1 MNVIVFD
8 CEQMLGIDN
17 SCKNALLL
25 KPLDKN
31 LNMLNYNSII
41 SNGFIKMR
49 NLYTTKLKKSLKC
62 KDFMKRY
69 PQLPVC
75 SRDKK
80 IVSIEPE
87 SYYPESYLVK
97 IV

>member
-41 SNGFIKMR
+41 SNGFIKMKES
-49 NLYTTKLKKSLKC
+49 LYN
-62 KDFMKRY
+62 
-69 PQLPVC
+69 
-75 SRDKK
+75 K
-80 IVSIEPE
+80 IEKVSKMQGFHEKVP
-87 SYYPESYLVK
+87 SATCVQ
-97 IV
+97 